1 MAVARTKGAEPS
13 RNQVLQAEHGF
24 STGRRRRRLQGT
36 RMEVGRRAF
45 KKKSQLLGG
54 RAPGRAHRLP
64 CKKELL
70 SSASPHPPPP
80 AVSLLLNF
88 AFFVALQRRCM
99 AARLGTVMLAA
110 LNGRAPRVG
119 VLAASVGAE
128 VVTGLSCFIVDSEL
142 TQIRSALP
150 PFFLKGDAVRKF

>member
-13 RNQVLQAEHGF
+13 RNQVLQAVHGF
-24 STGRRRRRLQGT
+24 SAGRRRRRLQET

-54 RAPGRAHRLP
+54 RAPGSAHRLP
-64 CKKELL
+64 GKKELL
-70 SSASPHPPPP
+70 SGASPPPP

-88 AFFVALQRRCM
+88 AFFVVLERRCM
-99 AARLGTVMLAA
+99 AARLGTVMQAA

-150 PFFLKGDAVRKF
+150 PPFFKGDGVRTF